1 MNNFIVPVDF
11 SETSKNAAR
20 YAAHISNG
28 VPDAHIILYNVF
40 DALEYGSDSSPL
52 DTVDDGEDDA
62 RKLIVELALDS
73 VRTELSA
80 ITNAKIS
87 LVAEEDNHFLDT
99 LQKYVWN
106 NNIQLI
112 FMGITGSTLLGQ
124 VLMGSNTLNL
134 VRRGIAPVIIVPPN
148 AHSTS
153 AKNVMLLT
161 DFKDIENT
169 IPINTVKSILDLFKP
184 RLHIVNVDH
193 EHYVQVTDEYKAER
207 IKLETSLAAWKPDF
221 YFIRLFDFVDATN
234 QFVADNNI
242 DLILTFPR
250 RHSFLSNVF
259 KTTSTTKLAYHSH
272 VPIAAINA

>member
-1 MNNFIVPVDF
+1 MNNFIVPIDF

-52 DTVDDGEDDA
+52 ATDAAEDA
-62 RKLIVELALDS
+62 GRKAIVELALES
-73 VRTELSA
+73 VRIELTP
-80 ITNAKIS
+80 ITNARIS
-87 LVAEEDNHFLDT
+87 VVAEEDNHFLDT

-112 FMGITGSTLLGQ
+112 FMGITGSTVLGQ

-134 VRRGIAPVIIVPPN
+134 VRRGIAPVIIVPPH
-148 AHSTS
+148 AVSTS

-161 DFKDIENT
+161 DFQDIENT

-207 IKLETSLAAWKPDF
+207 VKLESSLAAWKPEF
-221 YFIRLFDFVDATN
+221 YFIRLFDFMDAIN
-234 QFVADNNI
+234 QFVTDNQI

-250 RHSFLSNVF
+250 RHSFVSNVF